1 MSITGGI
8 FKSTLWVTT
17 FFVGSIL
24 GGTSIGSLTLL
35 VDYLNKKGV
44 LAFEMKFWIIFLPI

>member
-1 MSITGGI
+1 LG
-8 FKSTLWVTT
+8 VTP

-44 LAFEMKFWIIFLPI
+44 LAFEMKF